1 MLVFCGKLWEFY
13 IFFYDILLL
22 FLIFFFLDKYMND
35 IEKLC
40 IELLEMVYNV
50 IYMFMYLNKEEKVNE
65 YR

>member
-1 MLVFCGKLWEFY
+1 
-13 IFFYDILLL
+13 
-22 FLIFFFLDKYMND
+22 MND